1 MKHNLN
7 YWLDMAKIKR
17 KVWNDDDMVSAMNAV
32 LVEKMKCGTAAKKYN
47 VPRKSL
53 ENRVK
58 GRVTHGVK
66 PGPTTIL
73 SSEDEGA
80 LVEYIKFMCSRGFPM
95 TKKICKAYAWAIAKC
110 HAGSHT
116 SFKSEKWCHPK
127 FALRK
132 ADTLDCGRAR
142 MANQSVVREYF
153 SLLEK
158 TLDTLK
164 IKDIPECIYNC
175 DESGMCLD
183 AKKEKVIVPVGTKH
197 VYS

>member
-7 YWLDMAKIKR
+7 YWQVLLDMAKIKR

-53 ENRVK
+53 ENGVK

-95 TKKICKAYAWAIAKC
+95 TKKICKAYAWAIAKR

-116 SFKSEKWCHPK
+116 SFKKFQVKNGGLHSESIILNLLCEKPIHLIVDGLEWQTN
-127 FALRK
+127 L
-132 ADTLDCGRAR
+132 L
-142 MANQSVVREYF
+142 YF
-153 SLLEK
+153 SFLEK

-183 AKKEKVIVPVGTKH
+183 PKKRR
-197 VYS
+197 